1 MQNQVIADIEIE
13 DQKIEYYSSV
23 FIKQHFNTHHEFVIR
38 IRYDVLGQ
46 AGSFKLKNS
55 QKLIGKS
62 AVIKLVQANSLEVAY
77 EFRGLICEISME
89 QSDNFTSELVLKGFS
104 PTILLENGPHLL
116 SFYKKSLK
124 DITQEITEPAAQSCD
139 VKLAPQHKP
148 PLTYI
153 CQYRESTF
161 RFLNRLSADFGEW
174 FYYDG
179 KTLFFGKPSSSPEI
193 DITYGHDVHNMQ
205 FTLRILPMNFSGYSY
220 LSKDDNFI
228 SGVAPK
234 NVDGLDEYA
243 SFALKESNKVF
254 AAPVSFPMK
263 QRVESQGE
271 LDSFIKKQKAAMA
284 AKLEVLTGSSD
295 NPFIHIGAV
304 ANVKFAQFEN
314 DSFTKE
320 DYGKFLVT
328 SIEHHVNANGKYYN
342 NFEAI
347 PAGLNTI
354 PVSNV
359 TVPIA
364 EPQVATV
371 TDNADPENKGRVRVK
386 MLWQQAINEQTD
398 WIRVMTPDAGGGK
411 GGAKNR
417 GLVVIPEV
425 GDQVLVCFRYNDP
438 DRPFV
443 MGSLFHGKSGGG
455 GGQGNKSKSLTALS
469 GSVVSLDG
477 DAISVVDAAG
487 NKIHLDGAG
496 KININCSSSI
506 TLECGSS
513 KITMDTGGKIEIS
526 GVDITVHGSTKA
538 EVKSTASFKAEG
550 TSATVQGTAT
560 EIKGDAKV
568 DVGSPSTSINGD
580 ANLVLQS
587 KGTINVDGTTMTN
600 VKGGTVN
607 LN

>member
-13 DQKIEYYSSV
+13 DQKIDYYSAV
-23 FIKQHFNTHHEFVIR
+23 VIKQHFNAHHEFAIR
-38 IRYDVLGQ
+38 IRYDVLGHGG
-46 AGSFKLKNS
+46 AFKVKNS
-55 QKLIGKS
+55 QKLIGKM
-62 AVIKLVQANSLEVAY
+62 AVIKLVQANTREQAY
-77 EFRGLICEISME
+77 EFRGLICEVSME
-89 QSDNFTSELVLKGFS
+89 QSDNFTSELVLKGYS

-116 SFYKKSLK
+116 SFYKKNLH
-124 DITQEITEPAAQSCD
+124 DIAGQLTEPAAQSCD
-139 VKLAPQHKP
+139 VQLAPKHKP

-161 RFLNRLSADFGEW
+161 HFLNRLSADFGEW
-174 FYYDG
+174 LYYDG
-179 KTLFFGKPSSSPEI
+179 KTLFFGKPSSSPDI
-193 DITYGHDVHNMQ
+193 DITYGQDVHNMQ

-220 LSKDDNFI
+220 LSKDDSFI
-228 SGVAPK
+228 SGKSPK
-234 NVDGLDEYA
+234 EVEGLDEYA

-254 AAPVSFPMK
+254 AESVSFPLK
-263 QRVESQGE
+263 PRVESKGD
-271 LDSFIKKQKAAMA
+271 LDAFLKKQKTAMA
-284 AKLEVLTGSSD
+284 ARLEVLAGSSD
-295 NPFIHIGAV
+295 NPFICIGAV
-304 ANVKFAQFEN
+304 ANVKFSKFEN

-320 DYGKFLVT
+320 DYGKFLIT
-328 SIEHHVNANGKYYN
+328 SIEHHVNENGKYYN
-342 NFEAI
+342 SFEAI
-347 PAGLNTI
+347 PAGLDAI
-354 PVSNV
+354 PVQQV
-359 TVPIA
+359 VVPIA

-371 TDNADPENKGRVRVK
+371 MDNADPDNKGRVRVQ
-386 MLWQQAINEQTD
+386 MLWQQASGEMTD

-411 GGAKNR
+411 GGAPNR
-417 GLVVIPEV
+417 GLVVIPET
-425 GDQVLVCFRYNDP
+425 GDQVLVAFRYNDP

-443 MGSLFHGKSGGG
+443 MGSLFHGKTGGG

-469 GSVVSLDG
+469 GSVISLDG

-496 KININCSSSI
+496 KININCSTEI

-513 KITMDTGGKIEIS
+513 KIKMDAGGKIEITGTEIS
-526 GVDITVHGSTKA
+526 THGTTKA
-538 EVKSTASFKAEG
+538 EMKSTASFTAEG

-568 DVGSPSTSINGD
+568 DVTSPATSVNGD